1 MGTAEQGERF
11 LEGFGLGGVPHVPDP
26 ERHVYRAFGLGT
38 AGAGAVLAPSVLVRA
53 ASALLAG
60 HGAGVPV
67 GDVRQMPGA
76 FVVHRGRVL
85 AAFRHR
91 TVADRPD
98 YAEMAAC
105 GDGACAITAPG
116 E

>member
-1 MGTAEQGERF
+1 MGTAEQGQRF
-11 LEGFGLGGVPHVPDP
+11 LEGFGLVDVAHVPDP
-26 ERHVYRAFGLGT
+26 GREAYRAFGLGT
-38 AGAGAVLAPSVLVRA
+38 AGAGAVLAPSVFIRA
-53 ASALLAG
+53 ASALVAG

-76 FVVHRGRVL
+76 FVIHRGRVL
-85 AAFRHR
+85 SAFRHR

-98 YAEMAAC
+98 YAAMAAC
-105 GDGACAITAPG
+105 GDGACALTDPG